1 MTIYTSFVETP
12 LGMLE
17 ITAND
22 EFVCAVNFRDS
33 SKRKTFSLPESEE
46 KSDVLLLCISQ
57 LGEYFEGKRK
67 EFSVPIQQVGTEF
80 QQSVWGKLTTIPYA
94 KTISYLD
101 LSRKI
106 GNEKAIRAVGTT
118 NGKNQI
124 SIIVPCHRVIGSNGT
139 LVGYAGELWRK
150 KWLLEHEAK
159 QSGEFQMDIFG

>member
-1 MTIYTSFVETP
+1 MTIYTSFMETP
-12 LGMLE
+12 LGILE

-33 SKRKTFSLPESEE
+33 SKRKTSPLPESERKPE
-46 KSDVLLLCISQ
+46 VLLLCISE
-57 LGEYFEGKRK
+57 LEEYFEGKRK
-67 EFSVPIQQVGTEF
+67 EFTVPIQQVGTEF
-80 QQSVWGKLTTIPYA
+80 QQNVWEKLTTIPYA
-94 KTISYLD
+94 KTISYLE

-159 QSGEFQMDIFG
+159 QSGEFQMSLF

>member
-1 MTIYTSFVETP
+1 MTIYTSFMETP

-17 ITAND
+17 ITASD

-33 SKRKTFSLPESEE
+33 PKRKTVPLPESEE

-57 LGEYFEGKRK
+57 LGEYFEGSRK
-67 EFSVPIQQVGTEF
+67 DFTVPIQQEGTEF
-80 QQSVWGKLTTIPYA
+80 QQNVWGKLVTIPYA
-94 KTISYLD
+94 KTMSYLE

-124 SIIVPCHRVIGSNGT
+124 AIIVPCHRVIGSNGT

-159 QSGEFQMDIFG
+159 QSGEFQMSLF